1 MGILLPSVDRGQER
15 SRMSTRAL
23 LRHYSSGGGGGGG
36 GMDDFV
42 PWENRHSQ
50 VSKGATRAAV
60 LGALDGLVSNLCLIL
75 GVIAPCLMGKE
86 SDKKVLLTGVAGI
99 FAGAFSMA
107 VGEWLSI
114 TAENEY
120 MAKEIETEREH
131 IIAHRQ
137 EENVELIEYLVE
149 QGLQEDTARQVVADL
164 ETRPDATARL
174 LNMHARFH
182 WGIDEDDL
190 GGSASLAAGIS
201 FVAFASGGFV
211 PLIPWILPCGSPV
224 LTRFFPLLATCLKVK
239 LAATLGLSIVA
250 MFVVG
255 FVLASNTPTSSC
267 FGGFRHTLCGV
278 LAAAMTFGIG
288 YVIGTTID

>member
-1 MGILLPSVDRGQER
+1 M
-15 SRMSTRAL
+15 
-23 LRHYSSGGGGGGG
+23 
-36 GMDDFV
+36 
-42 PWENRHSQ
+42 
-50 VSKGATRAAV
+50 
-60 LGALDGLVSNLCLIL
+60 
-75 GVIAPCLMGKE
+75 
-86 SDKKVLLTGVAGI
+86 TGVAGI

-182 WGIDEDDL
+182 WGIDGKEEFL
-190 GGSASLAAGIS
+190 LTPHPLPYLPSLTCRS
-201 FVAFASGGFV
+201 
-211 PLIPWILPCGSPV
+211 LK
-224 LTRFFPLLATCLKVK
+224 AT
-239 LAATLGLSIVA
+239 
-250 MFVVG
+250 
-255 FVLASNTPTSSC
+255 SNN
-267 FGGFRHTLCGV
+267 
-278 LAAAMTFGIG
+278 
-288 YVIGTTID
+288 